1 MGINEDINSAD
12 SIQMVVF
19 RVEEDYLSCPIS
31 QVREIIQ
38 LEDVTSVPS
47 TPERIRGIINRR
59 GEIITVVD
67 LPKILDLDIELD
79 GENSQLMILFDEH
92 IGVMAS
98 EVTEIPTVS
107 TEEIEPPTD
116 ALETPVNEK
125 YLQGIV
131 KHDGGLILLT
141 DLISMVKSLSGEGLK
156 RAEEFVEHKEKE

>member
-1 MGINEDINSAD
+1 MEIDEDINSD
-12 SIQMVVF
+12 ESIQMVVF
-19 RVEEDYLSCPIS
+19 RVGDDYLSCPIS

-38 LEDVTSVPS
+38 LEKVTSVPS

-67 LPKILDLDIELD
+67 LPRILDLDIDLD
-79 GENSQLMILFDEH
+79 EDDSQLMILFDEH

-107 TEEIEPPTD
+107 TEDIEPPTD

-125 YLQGIV
+125 YLEGIV
-131 KHDGGLILLT
+131 KHDGELILLT

-156 RAEEFVEHKEKE
+156 RAEEFGELKE